1 MLPADLLSALQAY
14 ALNRDPLP
22 SGASPAPSAPSPS
35 LASTLQLGQQV
46 QGTVLAE
53 ISSGLYTVRVNTQVI
68 QLPLPM
74 SLPAGAGITLQV
86 LTLQPRLTFG
96 VVNASST
103 PEAGTTAQLG
113 TTARM
118 LSDLMQAPQQS
129 QVQGSLSR
137 VPLAASSGTLDPVAL
152 AQSLQQ
158 ALTASGLFYESH
170 QGQWVS
176 GQQSTAQLRAEP
188 QNQPQAVLLS
198 GHSGPMSGNGVAGAV
213 PSSELAAGTPAL
225 RQALVRPLPGN
236 GGTVSGTDT
245 AGAILSSAV
254 TPGVPAHLQALVQ
267 QQLGILE
274 SGRVLWQGMLTPQQ
288 ALKWQIWPESSSRSA
303 QDQTTSTWHTEVHL
317 GLPVLGAVTAHLTLD
332 SRGVKVRLGTLSA
345 STRATLTQHGPDL
358 VASLQ
363 ARGLEVTNLSVVTS
377 VPPTEGEG

>member
-22 SGASPAPSAPSPS
+22 SGASPAPSAPPPS

-68 QLPLPM
+68 QLPLPT

-118 LSDLMQAPQQS
+118 LSDLMQAPQS
-129 QVQGSLSR
+129 QVQGPLSR
-137 VPLAASSGTLDPVAL
+137 APLVASSGTLDPVAL

-188 QNQPQAVLLS
+188 QNQPQVVLLS

-213 PSSELAAGTPAL
+213 PPPELAAGTPAP
-225 RQALVRPLPGN
+225 RQALVQPLPGN
-236 GGTVSGTDT
+236 GGSVGGTDT
-245 AGAILSSAV
+245 AGAILSSAT

-288 ALKWQIWPESSSRSA
+288 ALKWQIWPESSSHSA

-377 VPPTEGEG
+377 VPPTEGEE

>member
-22 SGASPAPSAPSPS
+22 SGTSPAPSAPSPS

-74 SLPAGAGITLQV
+74 SLPAGSGITLQV

-118 LSDLMQAPQQS
+118 LSDLMQAPQS
-129 QVQGSLSR
+129 QVQGPLSR
-137 VPLAASSGTLDPVAL
+137 APLVASSGTLDPVAL